1 MRRRQ
6 FIKLIGGAAATWPF
20 AARAHQKT
28 MPVVSQHQGSS
39 RPWEPG
45 CRVNETGDD
54 VEVDEFLEHL
64 L

>member
-20 AARAHQKT
+20 AARDQKT

-39 RPWEPG
+39 RPCEPG
-45 CRVNETGDD
+45 RRVNETDDD
-54 VEVDEFLEHL
+54 VEVNEFLEHL